1 MAYCYKCGD
10 DYSDKRASLGY
21 RTCLHC
27 GDKEASIEAHRRTKC
42 VAPAYSKGAY
52 QYVGDVKEVMWLG
65 RKV

>member
-42 VAPAYSKGAY
+42 VALLIQRVPISMS
-52 QYVGDVKEVMWLG
+52 VM
-65 RKV
+65 